1 MGWEVRAAVRPGGR
15 VGCWAVSEEQMER
28 GLTAGVACQGVGVT
42 VGAPADIP
50 P

>member
-1 MGWEVRAAVRPGGR
+1 MGWEVREAVRPGGR
-15 VGCWAVSEEQMER
+15 VSEEQMER
-28 GLTAGVACQGVGVT
+28 GSTAGVACQGVGVT